1 MYKERDLLQKI
12 LPYFYTNEAII
23 ITGMRRVGKTTI
35 LKNIFSKVDSKNKL
49 LLDLENPINRKYFED
64 DNYEKIKSS
73 LEILGLDFSNRVY
86 LFLDEIQYMQNIASV
101 MKYFIDTWK
110 VKFFV
115 TGSTNF
121 YTRNVFNESLSGR
134 KLIYELF
141 PLTFREFLNFKGRK
155 VNLPSHIDD
164 ISKPIF
170 DMLSNLYDEYLLF
183 GGFPEVVNKK
193 TIEEKKK
200 TLEDVFASFFKFEVV
215 QLSNY
220 RKSDV
225 IRDLM
230 LLLMR
235 KTGTRVD
242 IHKISQ
248 ELNISRATTYEYLSF
263 LEGSYFIQIIRPFGS
278 TSVNEIKKAPK
289 VYVCDTGLVNHFARV
304 TEENLFENSIYQN
317 LMTKGFL
324 QYYER
329 KSGTG
334 LHFVLNEK
342 AGYQVLLHPRKS
354 DATRLLKLGADLALE
369 QYWMVSKV
377 YSDLPHILYSFML

>member
-1 MYKERDLLQKI
+1 MYKERDLLQQI

-35 LKNIFSKVDSKNKL
+35 LKNIFSKIDSKNKL

-101 MKYFIDTWK
+101 MKYFIDSWK

-121 YTRNVFNESLSGR
+121 YTRNIFNESLSGR

-141 PLTFREFLNFKGRK
+141 PLTFREFLSFKGRK
-155 VNLPSHIDD
+155 VNLPNHIDD

-200 TLEDVFASFFKFEVV
+200 TLEDIFASFFKFEVV

-235 KTGTRVD
+235 KTGTRMD

-248 ELNISRATTYEYLSF
+248 ELGISRATTYEYLSF

-278 TSVNEIKKAPK
+278 SNINEIKKAPK
-289 VYVCDTGLVNHFARV
+289 VYVCDTGLVNHFARIP
-304 TEENLFENSIYQN
+304 EENLFENSIYQN
-317 LMTKGFL
+317 LMTKGAL

-334 LHFVLNEK
+334 LHFILAGK
-342 AGYQVLLHPRKS
+342 SGYQVLLHPRKS
-354 DATRLLKLGADLALE
+354 DATRIMKLGTDLELN

-377 YSDLPHILYSFML
+377 FSDLPHVLYSFML